1 MQVIDRRRTGRGFYR
16 HIGRYGE
23 IVSVLVKYGFGDL
36 ISRLK
41 IERYLSAGR
50 RILRVGQKK
59 EIAERFSRW
68 DRIRM
73 ALEELGPTFIKLGQ
87 FASNRPD
94 ILPPELIDSLE
105 RLQDSVFAFPDCE
118 AHSIINEELGNPVE
132 NLFFLF

>member
-1 MQVIDRRRTGRGFYR
+1 
-16 HIGRYGE
+16 
-23 IVSVLVKYGFGDL
+23 
-36 ISRLK
+36 
-41 IERYLSAGR
+41 
-50 RILRVGQKK
+50 
-59 EIAERFSRW
+59 
-68 DRIRM
+68 M

-132 NLFFLF
+132 NLFFLFLMKSLLHLHQWRRFTKL